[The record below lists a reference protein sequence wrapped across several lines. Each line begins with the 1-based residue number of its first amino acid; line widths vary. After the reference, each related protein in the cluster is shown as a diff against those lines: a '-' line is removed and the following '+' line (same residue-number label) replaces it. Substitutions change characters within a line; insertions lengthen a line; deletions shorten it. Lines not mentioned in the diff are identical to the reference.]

1 MALVHKNH
9 EFQRKS
15 IYKDFDLS
23 FSRHPLT
30 NDVGVKTD
38 ANAINQSIR
47 NLLNT
52 SFYERSFHPEIGS
65 NIREILFEPADAI
78 TINDLKISIR
88 NIIGNYEPRATLIDL
103 IVTDNSEKNAYGV
116 MVVYRIN
123 LEREPITLNVVLKRL
138 R

>member
-1 MALVHKNH
+1 MSTLYKNH
-9 EFQRKS
+9 EFQRKN
-15 IYKDFDLS
+15 IYRDFDLS

-47 NLLNT
+47 NLLFT
-52 SFYERSFHPEIGS
+52 SFYERPFRPEIGS
-65 NIREILFEPADAI
+65 NLRDILFEPADAI
-78 TINDLKISIR
+78 TINDLKLSIN

-103 IVTDNSEKNAYGV
+103 IVEDEADRNSYSVTIVYKINVEK
-116 MVVYRIN
+116 
-123 LEREPITLNVVLKRL
+123 EPIQLNVVLKRL

>member
-1 MALVHKNH
+1 MAIVHKNH